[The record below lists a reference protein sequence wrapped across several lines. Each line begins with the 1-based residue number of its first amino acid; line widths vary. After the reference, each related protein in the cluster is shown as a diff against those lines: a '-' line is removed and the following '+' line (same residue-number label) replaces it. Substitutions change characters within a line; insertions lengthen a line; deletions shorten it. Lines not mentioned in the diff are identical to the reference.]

1 MKIGTIIGF
10 LIVIAIVG
18 GMWWQGQATD
28 QVQPSV
34 AATIGTFRIM
44 GEASRDL
51 GRISMKEGVVTTD
64 FLVKNNSQQALAL
77 KEIYTSCMCTEATIT
92 TATGQKRGPFG
103 MPGHGLVPSP
113 DLTLAPGE
121 EATVTASFDP
131 AAHGPAG
138 VGPVDREIILTT
150 TDGQKL
156 SLGFTGLV
164 TP

>member
-18 GMWWQGQATD
+18 GLWWQGRALD
-28 QVQPSV
+28 SVQPSV
-34 AATIGTFRIM
+34 AATSGTFGVM
-44 GEASRDL
+44 GEASRDF
-51 GRISMKEGVVTTD
+51 GRIKMKEGVVTTD
-64 FLVKNNSQQALAL
+64 FLIKNNSQQVLTL

-92 TATGQKRGPFG
+92 TAAGVKRGPFG
-103 MPGHGLVPSP
+103 MPGHGLVPDP

-121 EATVTASFDP
+121 EATVTAFFDP

-156 SLGFTGLV
+156 RLGFTGLV